1 MMLTRLAAAP
11 WLILGIAASASAQNY
26 PAKPVRIVMPFPAG
40 ASAND
45 VVGRALA
52 QRLSE
57 PLGQQ
62 VIFDNRSGA
71 AGTVGSEMVAKSAP
85 DGYTLLLGATGPLT
99 IAPSVYPKL

>member
-57 PLGQQ
+57 PL
-62 VIFDNRSGA
+62 
-71 AGTVGSEMVAKSAP
+71 
-85 DGYTLLLGATGPLT
+85 
-99 IAPSVYPKL
+99 